1 MFVILSI
8 MIFVIKFD
16 SIDYFTELNGEEF
29 SLENWDSLF
38 DSLGVYCENLI
49 GWNYSLRIRVSV
61 TYTNVTNAEYS
72 LFVLT
77 YLLYQ
82 QLGFDPIKF
91 YVDSCLSSNFIAITA
106 TPNACYIEKISTRHV
121 NILKL
126 KIGTYTLQ

>member
-29 SLENWDSLF
+29 SLENWDSLL

-61 TYTNVTNAEYS
+61 THTNVTNAEYS
-72 LFVLT
+72 LFALT

-91 YVDSCLSSNFIAITA
+91 YVDSCLSYNFIAITA
-106 TPNACYIEKISTRHV
+106 TPNACYIEKISTRNV